1 MSSFKENIFREV
13 IESELKTT
21 SVDLKPLFFE
31 SLSKNGVI
39 SEEISTDSLG
49 RTYGPLENQVTES
62 VNRQERLM
70 KEVQENHEK
79 FVAECGGA
87 SGAGA
92 ARDEMMK
99 SLAAAHDAFF
109 ELKGNLQEGTKF
121 YNDLTQLLVTFQN
134 KASLA
139 NKDSGLEN

>member
-1 MSSFKENIFREV
+1 M
-13 IESELKTT
+13 
-21 SVDLKPLFFE
+21 
-31 SLSKNGVI
+31 I